1 LPEIGESPAVLPI
14 VQRELRVGA
23 RNPRLYAR
31 RLRWGVIQAIV
42 ACIVLLSSGG
52 GFRRSSAEWFFRTL
66 SHLALFLSLLE
77 GVRKTSDAIS
87 AEKREGT
94 LGFLFLSNL
103 TGADV
108 VFGKFSS
115 ALVRSLSVLLPFLP
129 ILAISLLVGGTTL
142 GEFWRVAL
150 GLITILVTSLAVCLF
165 VSTLSR
171 HNAILAAIASIAAL
185 CFVPWLARL
194 TTGPAKLLTL
204 ISPVDALQSAAD
216 LYFTRSP
223 GNFWISLGFLS
234 IITAV
239 SLAGA
244 SFFTPRVW
252 QESTRTTKRARR
264 LVKRRADDRALLD
277 RNPILWLSYDNRTRA
292 LLSTFAIILLL
303 VGLLPLVAA
312 ILRFGDSALWLI
324 FPGTTGAI
332 LALLIWFWTALRAT
346 NAFAESKQNGSLEL
360 LLTTPITVEGIL
372 KGHWLALWKTLQ
384 VPIYSLSILLLASV
398 LCSSTNSIVQ
408 AIFSSKFF
416 IEAVFEIAVLAAVG
430 MWMGLTAKS
439 RAAAVVY
446 TILLAGLVPWMVC
459 VFTLAVQIALFL
471 RALNRTKFILNRMRR
486 GGHTL
491 GLQDLLRG
499 TNSGHAN
506 MPPVIRR
513 AGASASR

>member
-1 LPEIGESPAVLPI
+1 VLPI

-42 ACIVLLSSGG
+42 ACIALLSSAG
-52 GFRRSSAEWFFRTL
+52 GFRRSSAEWFFGTL

-77 GVRKTSDAIS
+77 GIRKTSDAIS

-108 VFGKFSS
+108 VLGKFSS

-150 GLITILVTSLAVCLF
+150 ALIMTLVTSLAVCLS
-165 VSTLSR
+165 VSTISR
-171 HNAILAAIASIAAL
+171 QNAILAAIITIAAL
-185 CFVPWLARL
+185 CLLPWLARL
-194 TTGPAKLLTL
+194 ATGPAKLLTC
-204 ISPVDALQSAAD
+204 ISPVDTLQAAED
-216 LYFTRSP
+216 QHFTRSP
-223 GNFWISLGFLS
+223 GVFWIGLGFLS
-234 IITAV
+234 IITTI

-244 SFFTPRVW
+244 SFITPRVW
-252 QESTRTTKRARR
+252 QESTLTTKRARH
-264 LVKRRADDRALLD
+264 LVKRRAEDRALLD
-277 RNPILWLSYDNRTRA
+277 RNPILWLSYDDRARA
-292 LLSTFAIILLL
+292 LFSTFAIILLL
-303 VGLLPLVAA
+303 AGLLPLVAV
-312 ILRFGDSALWLI
+312 ILQFGESVVWLV

-332 LALLIWFWTALRAT
+332 LALLTWFWTALRAPS
-346 NAFAESKQNGSLEL
+346 AFAEAKQNGSLEL
-360 LLTTPITVEGIL
+360 LLTTPITVDSIL
-372 KGHWLALWKTLQ
+372 KGHWLALWKTIQ
-384 VPIYSLSILLLASV
+384 VPVYSLSLLLLASV
-398 LCSSTNSIVQ
+398 LCRSTNSIVQ
-408 AIFSSKFF
+408 AIFSTKFF
-416 IEAVFEIAVLAAVG
+416 IEAIFEIAVLAAVG

-459 VFTLAVQIALFL
+459 IFTFAVQIALFF
-471 RALNRTKFILNRMRR
+471 RGLNRTKFILNRMRR

-499 TNSGHAN
+499 TNSGHRN
-506 MPPVIRR
+506 IPPVIRP
-513 AGASASR
+513 ASVSRS